1 MTPKRP
7 LWKRLFSFFRKSSLD
22 QDFSSELAAHIDLL
36 TDEYISAGLPPA
48 EARRQA
54 GIKFGGVES
63 ARELHRE
70 TRSLPW
76 METLS
81 QDLRYTFRTFRRDP
95 AFVIFATLIIGLGIG
110 GTTTVFNVINALLV
124 RPLPF
129 KDPQTLTYLTNGSGE
144 KGSSDA
150 TFMVGYLL
158 DLRKQTHSFS
168 DVAGYF
174 AFYNIGDNKLL
185 GQGEPERLTGV
196 PVSQNFFPLLGVQP
210 EIGRGFSDEE
220 AKFNGPGAVMLSHR
234 IWEKRFASDPHIVGQ
249 QLRINDN
256 VCTVTGVLPASFDF
270 GAVFA
275 PGTRVDLF
283 FAFPLSED
291 TNRWGNTLALIARLK
306 PSVTVEQAQ
315 AELDILSPQF
325 RREHPKWNDLNFR
338 TTKLQQHV
346 SGQLRPALLMLGSA
360 VFVVMLIVCANLS
373 NLLLARGATRQKEMA
388 IRAALGAGRRRL
400 IRQMLTESMALSSL
414 GAIFGLILAL
424 AGTKLLTHLDAL
436 SIPLLTDVRI
446 DGPALGFTI
455 LVALGSGLIFG
466 LAPALHVPLAT
477 VHESLKEN
485 SRGSSDGR
493 DHAWLRRALVVSEIA
508 FACVL
513 LVGAGLLIRS
523 FLHILDVNLGFAPER
538 AATIRID
545 PSNDKYKTQEQR
557 NGYFNEAL
565 RLVKEIPGVSA
576 AGLTDVLPL
585 GTNRSWG
592 VCPKNKVCQDNKD
605 YTDGFVRIVSD
616 GYFGAMGVPIR
627 EGRDFTPNDIKGSEP
642 VLIINEHMARDVLPG
657 QDAVGKYIFVDDPK
671 IARRIV
677 GVVGDVRHLALE
689 KDGGDEFY
697 VPMRQTQDFGSVG
710 LVVRTDLPPK
720 SLAADVR
727 KALLPIEPNLATNEF
742 RTLQQI
748 VDKATSPRRFVV
760 ILLAGFAAF
769 ALILAS
775 LGIYALISYSV
786 SQRTQEI
793 GIRMA
798 LGASAGDLQ
807 KQILLQ
813 TLGLTF
819 IGLAIGFTVSWI
831 GARYITSLLF
841 GVKAGD
847 PITFIAMVAILILVA
862 AVAGF
867 LPALRASRIEPMQAL
882 RTA

>member
-1 MTPKRP
+1 MIPARP
-7 LWKRLFSFFRKSSLD
+7 LWQRFLSFFQRRPLD
-22 QDFSSELAAHIDLL
+22 QDFSRELAAHVDLL
-36 TDEYISAGLPPA
+36 TDEYIAAGLSPQ

-54 GIKFGGVES
+54 GIKLGGIES
-63 ARELHRE
+63 AKELHRE

-81 QDLRYTFRTFRRDP
+81 QDLRYTLRTFGRDP
-95 AFVIFATLIIGLGIG
+95 AFAIFATLIVGLGIG
-110 GTTTVFNVINALLV
+110 GTTVVFNVINALLV

-129 KDPQTLTYLTNGSGE
+129 KDPQTLVYLTNGSGE
-144 KGSSDA
+144 NGSSDA
-150 TFMVGYLL
+150 TFMVDYLL
-158 DLRKQTHSFS
+158 EMKQQTQSFS

-174 AFYNIGDNKLL
+174 DFYNIGDNKLL

-196 PVSQNFFPLLGVQP
+196 PVSQNFFPVLGVQP
-210 EIGRGFSDEE
+210 ELGRGFSDEE
-220 AKFNGPGAVMLSHR
+220 AKFNGPGAVMLSHG
-234 IWEKRFASDPHIVGQ
+234 IWEKRFASDPRIVGRK
-249 QLRINDN
+249 LRINDN
-256 VCTVTGVLPASFDF
+256 VCTVVGVLPASFDF

-283 FAFPLSED
+283 FAFPLSEQ
-291 TNRWGNTLALIARLK
+291 TNRWGNTLALVARLK
-306 PSVTVEQAQ
+306 PGVSVSQAQ
-315 AELDILSPQF
+315 AELNILSP
-325 RREHPKWNDLNFR
+325 RIRKEHPNWNDLDFR
-338 TTKLQQHV
+338 AANLQQHV
-346 SGQLRPALLMLGSA
+346 SGQLRPALLMLGAA

-373 NLLLARGATRQKEMA
+373 NLLLARGASRQKEMA

-400 IRQMLTESMALSSL
+400 IRQMLTESVALSSM
-414 GAIFGLILAL
+414 GAMLGLILAL
-424 AGTKLLTHLDAL
+424 LGTRLLTHLDAL
-436 SIPLLTDVRI
+436 SIPLLTNVRI

-455 LVALGSGLIFG
+455 LVAVGAGLIFG

-477 VHESLKEN
+477 VHDALKEN
-485 SRGSSDGR
+485 SRGATDGK
-493 DHAWLRRALVVSEIA
+493 DHAWLRRMLVVSEIA

-513 LVGAGLLIRS
+513 LVGAGLMIRS
-523 FLHILDVNLGFAPER
+523 FLHVLDVNLGFAPER

-592 VCPKNKVCQDNKD
+592 VQVKGKSYKRGESDG
-605 YTDGFVRIVSD
+605 GFVRIVTD
-616 GYFGAMGVPIR
+616 GYFAAMGIPIR
-627 EGRDFTPNDIKGSEP
+627 EGRDFAPSDTKGSEP
-642 VLIINEHMARDVLPG
+642 VFIINQRLAHDALPG
-657 QDAVGKYIFVDDPK
+657 QDPIGKYIFVDDPK
-671 IARRIV
+671 VARRIV

-710 LVVRTDLPPK
+710 LVVRTNLPPK
-720 SLAADVR
+720 SLAADIR
-727 KALLPIEPNLATNEF
+727 KALAPIEPNLATNEF

-807 KQILLQ
+807 RQILRQ
-813 TLGLTF
+813 TLALAAV
-819 IGLAIGFTVSWI
+819 GLAIGFTVSWI
-831 GARYITSLLF
+831 GARYISSLLF

-847 PITFIAMVAILILVA
+847 PVTFVAMVVILIVVA
-862 AVAGF
+862 AMAGF
-867 LPALRASRIEPMQAL
+867 LPARRASRIEPMQAL